1 MSLYKFFPK
10 IPKITKSTSKEILN
24 SASELIAQ
32 PAQASP
38 STTTENPIQITIETV
53 IEKPQSEENQSL
65 TSRTSATELDISFE
79 INKSSTSFGESEP
92 LTILINLMIDFG
104 ILMSIKYCIYCN
116 SLLSKFIQRIY
127 QLLDKLLYLLA
138 ASKKKLAL
146 PVF

>member
-24 SASELIAQ
+24 SASELIAP

-38 STTTENPIQITIETV
+38 STTTENPIQITTETV
-53 IEKPQSEENQSL
+53 IEKPQSEEKQSL

-92 LTILINLMIDFG
+92 LTNEFDTNFESFNVEKSVTNLANG
-104 ILMSIKYCIYCN
+104 LGN
-116 SLLSKFIQRIY
+116 
-127 QLLDKLLYLLA
+127 
-138 ASKKKLAL
+138 KKTG
-146 PVF
+146 PCQPTFNY